1 MDIRRL
7 SGALTV
13 CASLGIFMYSASLL
27 PGLGWAQE
35 TQPPLRPVERIP
47 RAQFGAVGALPLTA
61 NDLGALIF
69 PSATA
74 AERQAVLK
82 GLTFFST
89 PHTAAEGAGPD
100 ANQPFCQGCHRNSEE
115 VPQNAGL
122 ITTSSPI
129 SRAAR
134 STPTDFEFTAF
145 DPMTMAGHAPDQE
158 EAIDRRTGAISGT
171 GRTAAFTQF
180 GDFNS
185 TDPDPLNALFDPLD
199 GTGPHSARPHFP
211 RLFPVGTPGLLNFGG
226 VVQHVRPSL
235 AACLPDPIQPIE
247 MDPNLPGASLDPA
260 TGLLDPPSGGR
271 PAIGFRRT
279 GG

>member
-7 SGALTV
+7 AGALPV

-74 AERQAVLK
+74 AERQAVLD
-82 GLTFFST
+82 GLTFFTT

-100 ANQPFCQGCHRNSEE
+100 ANQPFCQGCHLNSAE
-115 VPQNAGL
+115 VPRNTGL
-122 ITTSSPI
+122 LRTSSQI
-129 SRAAR
+129 SRASR
-134 STPTDFEFTAF
+134 STPTNFDFTSLDLA
-145 DPMTMAGHAPDQE
+145 TGGGRAPDQDLV
-158 EAIDRRTGAISGT
+158 IDRRTGAVTGT

-180 GDFNS
+180 GDFSPATSPANS
-185 TDPDPLNALFDPLD
+185 LFDPLD
-199 GTGPHSARPHFP
+199 GTGPHFTRPPFP
-211 RLFPVGTPGLLNFGG
+211 RRFPAGTPGLVNFGG
-226 VVQHVRPSL
+226 V
-235 AACLPDPIQPIE
+235 
-247 MDPNLPGASLDPA
+247 
-260 TGLLDPPSGGR
+260 
-271 PAIGFRRT
+271 
-279 GG
+279 

>member
-7 SGALTV
+7 SGALTF

-74 AERQAVLK
+74 AERQAVLD
-82 GLTFFST
+82 GLTFFTT

-100 ANQPFCQGCHRNSEE
+100 ANQPFCQGCHLNSAE
-115 VPQNAGL
+115 VPRNAGL
-122 ITTSSPI
+122 ITTSSQI
-129 SRAAR
+129 SRASR
-134 STPTDFEFTAF
+134 STPTNFNFTSL
-145 DPMTMAGHAPDQE
+145 DPPDCPPQSLSCGGKAPDQDVVV
-158 EAIDRRTGAISGT
+158 DRRTGAVTGT

-180 GDFNS
+180 GDFS
-185 TDPDPLNALFDPLD
+185 PATATAGALFDPLD
-199 GTGPHSARPHFP
+199 GSGPHF
-211 RLFPVGTPGLLNFGG
+211 
-226 VVQHVRPSL
+226 
-235 AACLPDPIQPIE
+235 
-247 MDPNLPGASLDPA
+247 
-260 TGLLDPPSGGR
+260 
-271 PAIGFRRT
+271 
-279 GG
+279 